1 MYIIFILMNFSEED
15 CEIFSLLPCFL
26 NSLTSSRLKNK
37 YFCSLK
43 NNVNVTFNPVIA
55 RVSYF
60 YPELIKVVAET
71 NSLLQLISFGY
82 SSISLEKG
90 NVFSSTDTKNNL
102 GRLLDWNQIF
112 LNSSAVEDMLR
123 YVFRALY
130 KLIVLSLYYGDG
142 SAFRNIFW
150 LWDK

>member
-1 MYIIFILMNFSEED
+1 MYIIFILMNFSEEE
-15 CEIFSLLPCFL
+15 CEIFSLLPGFL

-102 GRLLDWNQIF
+102 GRLLD
-112 LNSSAVEDMLR
+112 
-123 YVFRALY
+123 
-130 KLIVLSLYYGDG
+130 
-142 SAFRNIFW
+142 
-150 LWDK
+150 